1 MLSPNHKK
9 IQRTSTNEKQCGH
22 LPMLQRITAQVKC
35 SATDKTSDLLNGPC
49 NAEITRKDRSVGRDN
64 RQNFMKT
71 EDSLRC
77 LRAPF
82 VSYRAPDKFSHEGRR
97 S

>member
-1 MLSPNHKK
+1 ML
-9 IQRTSTNEKQCGH
+9 R
-22 LPMLQRITAQVKC
+22 RITVQAKC
-35 SATDKTSDLLNGPC
+35 STTDKTSDVLNGPY

-71 EDSLRC
+71 EDSLAC

-82 VSYRAPDKFSHEGRR
+82 VSNRTPDKFSHEGGRA
-97 S
+97 